1 MTNWTTWIR
10 MPNGSIVQV
19 YMQAESSLLA
29 QQLFESQYGKANV
42 VHLPTPVN

>member
-10 MPNGSIVQV
+10 MPNGGIVQV
-19 YMQAESSLLA
+19 FIQAETAYFA

-42 VHLPTPVN
+42 VHLATPVN